1 MRCVVEYQVDLG
13 FGESRVL
20 SANLSSCS
28 RRSLMMRRAWSMGMV
43 VSSEVTSKDTIISS
57 GSIFCWH
64 MKAEN
69 DLELW
74 VCCSFSFHKVL
85 IYL

>member
-1 MRCVVEYQVDLG
+1 MVHSRISSRSKICL
-13 FGESRVL
+13 GESRVL

-28 RRSLMMRRAWSMGMV
+28 GRSFMMRRAWPMGMV
-43 VSSEVTSKDTIISS
+43 VQSEVTSTDIIISS
-57 GSIFCWH
+57 GSFFCWH

-74 VCCSFSFHKVL
+74 VCCSFSL
-85 IYL
+85 P